1 MIEILFTFNSPSKIW
16 SNQRNPRNL
25 SVKGG
30 VKTKTLLP
38 VSPGEITQRYVVE
51 KLVKFEI
58 RCGVSSL
65 GRS

>member
-16 SNQRNPRNL
+16 SNQRNPRTL

-38 VSPGEITQRYVVE
+38 VSPGEITQRYVVA
-51 KLVKFEI
+51 KLVK
-58 RCGVSSL
+58 
-65 GRS
+65 